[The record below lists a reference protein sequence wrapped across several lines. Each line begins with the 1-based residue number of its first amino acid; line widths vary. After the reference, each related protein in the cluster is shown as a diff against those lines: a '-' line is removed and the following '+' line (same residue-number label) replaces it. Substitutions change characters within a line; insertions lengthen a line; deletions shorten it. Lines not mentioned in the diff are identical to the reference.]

1 MSAGAHETHVHF
13 IGIGGSGLSAIAR
26 MMKESGYHVTGSDRV
41 LSPFAEDLRGAGV
54 TVHVGHAAGNIAGA
68 DWIVRSSAVPDDNAE
83 VQAARAAGIP
93 VYRRADILGKFM
105 ENKIGIAIAGT
116 HGKTTTTAMI
126 AHALSS
132 MDLHPS
138 FIVGGV
144 LNDLGVNAGA
154 GSGDFFV
161 VEADEYDRMFLGL
174 RPRLEVVTSIE
185 HDHPDC
191 YPTYDDMFAA
201 FEAFARLL
209 PTEGSLVAS
218 ADDSGAASLMRKA
231 AREQRGVLAYSTR
244 GGADLAADR
253 WMRAEGVISN
263 ERGGF
268 DFQATTNVG
277 GESAA
282 AVRLQVPGRHNVSN
296 ALAALGVMALLGL
309 SINQAAAAMSKFT
322 GTGRRFEI
330 QGEKKG
336 IVVIDDYAHHPT
348 EIKATLAAA
357 RSRFPGRRIW
367 AVWQPHTYS
376 RTRALFDGFVGAFG
390 EADET
395 IVTEIYAAREP
406 EQDFSSEQIVKAI
419 SRETVHFV
427 RSLEE
432 TSSYLLDHLKSGD
445 VLIVLSAG
453 DADRVGRDVLAGLEE

>member
-1 MSAGAHETHVHF
+1 MINAV
-13 IGIGGSGLSAIAR
+13 AI
-26 MMKESGYHVTGSDRV
+26 
-41 LSPFAEDLRGAGV
+41 
-54 TVHVGHAAGNIAGA
+54 IA
-68 DWIVRSSAVPDDNAE
+68 
-83 VQAARAAGIP
+83 
-93 VYRRADILGKFM
+93 
-105 ENKIGIAIAGT
+105 
-116 HGKTTTTAMI
+116 
-126 AHALSS
+126 
-132 MDLHPS
+132 
-138 FIVGGV
+138 
-144 LNDLGVNAGA
+144 
-154 GSGDFFV
+154 
-161 VEADEYDRMFLGL
+161 
-174 RPRLEVVTSIE
+174 
-185 HDHPDC
+185 
-191 YPTYDDMFAA
+191 
-201 FEAFARLL
+201 
-209 PTEGSLVAS
+209 
-218 ADDSGAASLMRKA
+218 
-231 AREQRGVLAYSTR
+231 
-244 GGADLAADR
+244 
-253 WMRAEGVISN
+253 
-263 ERGGF
+263 
-268 DFQATTNVG
+268 
-277 GESAA
+277 
-282 AVRLQVPGRHNVSN
+282 
-296 ALAALGVMALLGL
+296 
-309 SINQAAAAMSKFT
+309 NQAAVAMSKFT

-395 IVTEIYAAREP
+395 VVTEIYAAREP